1 MNKTSIIAIGN
12 QKGGVGKTTTV
23 VNLAAAFAKKGKR
36 VLVIDMDYQGD
47 STIILGVDE
56 MIKND
61 NTKSLYHAIKNDLT
75 LKDIR
80 LKSNIENV
88 DVLGATNDLDDLRVQ
103 LMGKSKELKIV
114 ELLLDCDE
122 LHEYDIVLID
132 THPSLDCLFKAS
144 FAASNYCLIPIFADS
159 QSFRGLANMLNQI
172 SDTKKYLNKNLK
184 FLGCLITSF
193 DPKNTTHVK
202 FSELLRQSA
211 EDANFKIFETTI
223 PLSKA
228 VAAATAQQQTLF
240 AYKKSLNIVT
250 EYENFADE
258 ILPMLI
264 DIQQEKKPATKPLQN
279 HEEDDFF
286 QADF

>member
-1 MNKTSIIAIGN
+1 MKNPSIIAIGN

-23 VNLAAAFAKKGKR
+23 VNLSAAFAKIGKK

-47 STIILGVDE
+47 ATIILGVDE
-56 MIKND
+56 VLKND
-61 NTKSLYHAIKNDLT
+61 PQKSLYHAIKNDLT

-122 LHEYDIVLID
+122 LYDYDIVLID

-144 FAASNYCLIPIFADS
+144 FAASQFCLIPIFADS
-159 QSFRGLANMLNQI
+159 QSFRGLANMINQI
-172 SDTKKYLNKNLK
+172 NDTRKYLNKNLK

-202 FSELLRQSA
+202 FADLLRQSA
-211 EDANFKIFETTI
+211 QEAQFKIFDTTI
-223 PLSKA
+223 PVSKA
-228 VAAATAQQQTLF
+228 VAAATAMQQTLF
-240 AYKKSLNIVT
+240 AYKKSLNIVN
-250 EYENFADE
+250 EYEKFADE
-258 ILPMLI
+258 LLPLLI
-264 DIQQEKKPATKPLQN
+264 SNKSTAEFNNIKAEKL
-279 HEEDDFF
+279 EEEFF
-286 QADF
+286 QADL